1 LNIQLLWLP
10 NFISLL
16 RLAAAPLVAWLLYS
30 GRFRSALLVLLAAGL
45 TDWLDGYAARK
56 LGAKDRLGIILDPLA
71 DKVLIVVVFV
81 AMGLLDLIPFWLF
94 VLAVTRDIVIVT
106 GAYLLR
112 LLRNRREFVPSL
124 LGKVSTFFQIILAL
138 LALLNAAFPDPIL
151 AWLKTIGV
159 FTTALFTGLSGLDYV
174 RQGIEM
180 ARLPPLGV
188 SQAEK
193 S

>member
-30 GRFRSALLVLLAAGL
+30 GRFRSALLILLAAGL

>member
-1 LNIQLLWLP
+1 LTIHLLWLP

-30 GRFRSALLVLLAAGL
+30 GRFGAALLVLLAAGL

-81 AMGLLDLIPFWLF
+81 AMGLLNLVPFWLF
-94 VLAVTRDIVIVT
+94 VLAATRDIVIVS

-112 LLRNRREFVPSL
+112 LLRNRREFLPSL

-138 LALLNAAFPDPIL
+138 LALLNAAFPDPVL
-151 AWLKTIGV
+151 AWLKMIGV

>member
-1 LNIQLLWLP
+1 MNIQLLWLP

-30 GRFRSALLVLLAAGL
+30 GRFRSALLILLAAGL